1 MELDGDDLDKVGKV
15 GGLLVTKAHRGINC
29 SVANSLKVSVEISV
43 KGSKHVNDEGD
54 E

>member
-1 MELDGDDLDKVGKV
+1 MELDRNDLNEVSKV
-15 GGLLVTKAHRGINC
+15 GGLLMTKAHRGINC